1 MREIRSKAYA
11 GFELVLDLM
20 HELRTG
26 FKMDAESVLIM
37 CCVNEAVMRPLV
49 LDAKTPAS
57 VKAMAAAPEE
67 YRGSISMLLVAERVN
82 LPRETVRRK
91 IKALIRSG
99 WLFEDDEGRIRATPR
114 LAEPASQRMVRE
126 SFAAVKRYD
135 ERLRQLGFA
144 GICSPSPR
152 SSGKTQRQH

>member
-1 MREIRSKAYA
+1 MQEIRSKAYA

-20 HELRTG
+20 HELRAG
-26 FKMDAESVLIM
+26 FKMDAESLLIM

-49 LDAKTPAS
+49 LDPKTPAS
-57 VKAMAAAPEE
+57 VKAMPAPPEQ
-67 YRGSISMLLVAERVN
+67 YRGSISMLLVAERVG

-91 IKALIRSG
+91 IKALIRGG
-99 WLFEDDEGRIRATPR
+99 WLFEDEEGRIRATPR

-144 GICSPSPR
+144 GVCSSPSKSQGNGRRDP
-152 SSGKTQRQH
+152 